1 MIINHARFHLTAKKN
16 YKQMNKTLVI
26 ATVFL
31 IFTGTLASQ
40 TIIDA
45 SENDSSGIKTLKIR
59 SQDFI
64 SVFLDCRGCDNN
76 FIRQQIDFVK
86 YVRDPTLG
94 QVHLFINSQG
104 TGSGGRAFSLSFI
117 GKGEFE
123 GINNKLTY
131 NSLQTSTRDEERKG
145 LNSIIKLG
153 LVPYVAHTSIAEKL
167 VVSVSDVELQ
177 QAPEKDSWN
186 NWIFEIYGGINFE
199 KETSKSALDLRYGLS
214 ADHITENWRIR
225 LRPYFNYN
233 RINFIRNEEEFQ
245 SILHRNG
252 FYGRAVKSINSHWS
266 VGLFNTMISS
276 TYGNIDFGISVR
288 PAIEY
293 SFYPYE
299 EALRKEVTL
308 AYSAGFDK
316 RSYMEETVFGKLA
329 ETLPNHALE
338 FGVRI
343 RQPWGSLRVE
353 LEGSQFLHDMSK
365 NRLSF
370 ESDLSWRIYKGLSV
384 NMRSEIDIVRDQLS
398 LPAGDISVE
407 DILLQQ
413 RQLATSYGVS
423 VSFGVSY
430 SFGSMYNSVVNTRL

>member
-1 MIINHARFHLTAKKN
+1 
-16 YKQMNKTLVI
+16 MNKTLVI
-26 ATVFL
+26 ATVLF
-31 IFTGTLASQ
+31 IFTGSLASQ
-40 TIIDA
+40 TIKDITK
-45 SENDSSGIKTLKIR
+45 NDSTVVKSQDPLT
-59 SQDFI
+59 QDFI
-64 SVFLDCRGCDNN
+64 SVFLDCQVCDNN
-76 FIRQQIDFVK
+76 FIRQQIDFVN

-104 TGSGGRAFSLSFI
+104 TGSGGDTFTLSFI
-117 GKGEFE
+117 GKGDFE
-123 GINNKLTY
+123 GIDNKLTY
-131 NSLQTSTRDEERKG
+131 TSLQTNTRDEERKG

-153 LVPYVAHTSIAEKL
+153 LVPYVAHTSMAEKL
-167 VVSVSDVELQ
+167 VVSISDVQLTRTPDE
-177 QAPEKDSWN
+177 DSWN
-186 NWIFEIYGGINFE
+186 NWIFEIYGGINFD
-199 KETSKSALDLRYGLS
+199 KETSKSALELRYGLS
-214 ADHITENWRIR
+214 ADHITEIWRIR

-252 FYGRAVKSINSHWS
+252 FYGRAVRSINSHWS
-266 VGLFNTMISS
+266 VGLFNTMNSS
-276 TYGNIDFGISVR
+276 TYGNIDFGVSVR

-293 SFYPYE
+293 SFYPYK

-308 AYSAGFDK
+308 AYSAGFEK
-316 RSYMEETVFGKLA
+316 RNYMEETVFGKLA
-329 ETLPNHALE
+329 ETLPSHALE

-353 LEGSQFLHDMSK
+353 LEGSQFLHDTSK

-370 ESDLSWRIYKGLSV
+370 ESDFSWRVYKGLSV
-384 NMRSEIDIVRDQLS
+384 NLRSEFDIVRDQLS

-413 RQLATSYGVS
+413 RQLATNYGIS
-423 VSFGVSY
+423 VAFGVAY

>member
-1 MIINHARFHLTAKKN
+1 
-16 YKQMNKTLVI
+16 MNKTILI

-31 IFTGTLASQ
+31 IFIGTLASQ
-40 TIIDA
+40 TLKDITK
-45 SENDSSGIKTLKIR
+45 NDSTVVKSQDPLT
-59 SQDFI
+59 QDFI
-64 SVFLDCRGCDNN
+64 SVFLDCQVCDNN
-76 FIRQQIDFVK
+76 FIRQQIDFVN

-104 TGSGGRAFSLSFI
+104 TGSGGDTFTLSFI
-117 GKGEFE
+117 GKGNFE

-131 NSLQTSTRDEERKG
+131 TSLQTNTRDEEREG

-153 LVPYVAHTSIAEKL
+153 LVPYVAHTSMAEKL
-167 VVSVSDVELQ
+167 IVSISDVQLTRTPDE
-177 QAPEKDSWN
+177 DSWN
-186 NWIFEIYGGINFE
+186 NWIFEIYGGINFD
-199 KETSKSALDLRYGLS
+199 KETSKSALELRYGLS
-214 ADHITENWRIR
+214 ADHITEIWRIR

-252 FYGRAVKSINSHWS
+252 FYGRAVRSINSHWS
-266 VGLFNTMISS
+266 VGLFNTMNSS
-276 TYGNIDFGISVR
+276 TYGNIDFGFSVR

-293 SFYPYE
+293 SFYPYK

-308 AYSAGFDK
+308 AYSAGFEK
-316 RSYMEETVFGKLA
+316 RNYMEETVFGKLA

-353 LEGSQFLHDMSK
+353 LEGSQFLHDLSK

-370 ESDLSWRIYKGLSV
+370 ESDLSWRVYKGLSV
-384 NMRSEIDIVRDQLS
+384 NLRSEFDIVRDQLS

-413 RQLATSYGVS
+413 RQLATNYGIS
-423 VSFGVSY
+423 VAFGVAY

>member
-1 MIINHARFHLTAKKN
+1 
-16 YKQMNKTLVI
+16 MNKTLVI
-26 ATVFL
+26 ATIFL
-31 IFTGTLASQ
+31 IFTGSLASQ
-40 TIIDA
+40 TL
-45 SENDSSGIKTLKIR
+45 ENQTKNDTMAIKSMETQ

-64 SVFLDCRGCDNN
+64 SVFLDCRDCDNN
-76 FIRQQIDFVK
+76 FIRQQIDFVN
-86 YVRDPTLG
+86 YVRDPSLG

-104 TGSGGRAFSLSFI
+104 TGSGGDTFTLSFI
-117 GKGEFE
+117 GKGEYE

-131 NSLQTSTRDEERKG
+131 TSLQTYTRDEERKG

-153 LVPYVAHTSIAEKL
+153 LVPYVAHTSMAEQL
-167 VVSVSDVELQ
+167 VVSTSGVQLEQ
-177 QAPEKDSWN
+177 TPEEDSWN
-186 NWIFEIYGGINFE
+186 NWIFEIYGGINFD

-233 RINFIRNEEEFQ
+233 KINFIRNEEEFQ

-293 SFYPYE
+293 SFYPYK

-316 RSYMEETVFGKLA
+316 RQYMEETVFGKLA

-353 LEGSQFLHDMSK
+353 LEGSQFLHDLSK

-370 ESDLSWRIYKGLSV
+370 ESDLSWRVYKGLSV
-384 NMRSEIDIVRDQLS
+384 NFRSEIDIVRDQLS
-398 LPAGDISVE
+398 LPKGDISVE

-413 RQLATSYGVS
+413 RQLATNYGVS
-423 VSFGVSY
+423 VNFGVSY
-430 SFGSMYNSVVNTRL
+430 SFGSIYNSVVNTRL